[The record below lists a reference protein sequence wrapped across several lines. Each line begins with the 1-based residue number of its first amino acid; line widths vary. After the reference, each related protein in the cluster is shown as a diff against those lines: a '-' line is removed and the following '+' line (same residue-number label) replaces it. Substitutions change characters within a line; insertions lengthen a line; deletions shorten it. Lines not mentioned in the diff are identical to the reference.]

1 MERKYTIA
9 EIKEYT
15 ILLMSGILGEGPERI
30 IKDAEK
36 LPEELQDSLMAAL
49 LSAKIM
55 QAIM

>member
-9 EIKEYT
+9 EIKKYT
-15 ILLMSGILGEGPERI
+15 ILLVSGILGENPEGI
-30 IKDAEK
+30 TKDAEK
-36 LPEELQDSLMAAL
+36 LPLELQDSLMAAL